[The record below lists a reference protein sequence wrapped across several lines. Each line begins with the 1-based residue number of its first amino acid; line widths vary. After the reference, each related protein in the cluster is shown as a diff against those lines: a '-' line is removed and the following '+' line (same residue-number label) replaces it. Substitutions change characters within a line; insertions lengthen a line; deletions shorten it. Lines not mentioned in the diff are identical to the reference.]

1 MRRTQTVEENN
12 ESLISNVSTS
22 QTITDDSLK
31 QTLLVALSD
40 DSSRKILD
48 AIIDVP
54 KSILEISNDTQ
65 VPMRTVYRKI
75 QSLHDSKLLKISG
88 TITDSGK
95 KYFLYKSKIHSITV
109 SYQKNSLT
117 VSMIKN

>member
-1 MRRTQTVEENN
+1 MKTTQTVEESH
-12 ESLISNVSTS
+12 ESSTS
-22 QTITDDSLK
+22 VILTDKPIVDDSLK
-31 QTLLVALSD
+31 QNLLAALSD

-75 QSLHDSKLLKISG
+75 QSFHDSNLLKISG

-95 KYFLYKSKIHSITV
+95 KYFLYKSRIHSITV
-109 SYQKNSLT
+109 SYQKNNLT
-117 VSMIKN
+117 VNMIKN

>member
-75 QSLHDSKLLKISG
+75 QLLHDSKLLKISG

-109 SYQKNSLT
+109 SYQKNNLI
-117 VSMIKN
+117 VNMIKN

>member
-1 MRRTQTVEENN
+1 MKTQTIEEHN
-12 ESLISNVSTS
+12 ESLTFNTSTGQS
-22 QTITDDSLK
+22 ITDDSLK
-31 QTLLVALSD
+31 QTLLSALSD
-40 DSSRKILD
+40 DSSRNILD

-75 QSLHDSKLLKISG
+75 QLLHDSKLLKISG

-109 SYQKNSLT
+109 SYQKNNLI
-117 VSMIKN
+117 VNMIKN